1 MNRKLV
7 SRKCLS
13 SVFLLAVATA
23 CVTVNVNFPEST
35 VQKAT
40 DDVVRELYQS
50 KDKGREGR
58 KPPAPVPGGG
68 PGAGGDPVKPSTS
81 SPTSW
86 LPSLI
91 PSAMAAEADLN
102 FKTDTAKATELKK
115 RLAANVDTVLA
126 QKKAGNLGESN
137 DGLLVL
143 KTDKPLLVKKLEPMV
158 KAENADREDLYQE
171 ILTANQMAKGRL
183 SDIRKS
189 FARSFQGQSPA
200 GTWVQDADGAWTKK

>member
-1 MNRKLV
+1 MTQAKLV
-7 SRKCLS
+7 SRMS
-13 SVFLLAVATA
+13 FVSAIAMLAAAA

-40 DDVVRELYQS
+40 DDYVKELYQA
-50 KDKGREGR
+50 KEKGREK
-58 KPPAPVPGGG
+58 KPPAPVPGAG
-68 PGAGGDPVKPSTS
+68 PGAGGDPAKPQT

-86 LPSLI
+86 MPELI

-102 FKTDTAKATELKK
+102 FKTDTPKATEIKK

-183 SDIRKS
+183 VDIRKS
-189 FARSFQGQSPA
+189 FARSFQGQSPT
-200 GTWVQDADGAWTKK
+200 GTWIQDADGAWTKK